1 MSIRTFDGQWL
12 IAGAGIATS
21 DDCCC
26 DQGPEECGPTCGEDC
41 QQTVT
46 VNFSVGGFDGQI
58 VFIVADEGAAV
69 DPMPDNYN
77 SAGAVI
83 SCSVVDGCATWL
95 LAFNACYF
103 DGVTTVA
110 EQFEG
115 FIEADSNGC
124 PRTGNVTMTEVF
136 GEANPIGTVTASIA

>member
-1 MSIRTFDGQWL
+1 MTLITFDDGKVVMRDNKVGTEQ
-12 IAGAGIATS
+12 A
-21 DDCCC
+21 CCC
-26 DQGPEECGPTCGEDC
+26 GCALACGEDC

-58 VFIVADEGAAV
+58 VFIVADEGAGV

-103 DGVTTVA
+103 DDVTTVA